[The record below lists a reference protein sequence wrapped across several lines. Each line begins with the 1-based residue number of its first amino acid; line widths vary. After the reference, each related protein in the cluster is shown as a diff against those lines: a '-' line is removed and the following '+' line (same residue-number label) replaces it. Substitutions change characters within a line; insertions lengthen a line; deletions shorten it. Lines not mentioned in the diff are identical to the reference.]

1 MKSIFKKIVFS
12 LIKFNQYLIL
22 SYMFIFFCK
31 KRINR
36 NFKKKN
42 IFILSSEDFRN
53 ELIGFEK
60 DFNLIQSSKSMQT
73 IFFDYFFEGKR
84 GFDLA
89 TFYNLNENITPN
101 LFKKRKKFQFF
112 LNKIIPKIIRYFN
125 INLLVMPHFKYITDV
140 DFCDVFK
147 NNNVRIVCIF
157 KESLSLVSQNMYD
170 VVKKKYSSFLHLR
183 IDDLIVYNKRTKQ
196 MFEESGCFKKKIK
209 VLGSPRMFNLIKNFK
224 INRNKKCILLIS
236 FDIETSFYGKD
247 IDANYNPEF
256 GRKLFF
262 DIHSSYLK
270 LVKKYPDINFKIRPK
285 PKFIHPE
292 SIWSTLLKELFKRD
306 GFNPKKYSNFAIDRT
321 TDFHSSL
328 KQTSICCGIQ
338 STAILEASVVGIP
351 IILTLFKRFK
361 ESKYFHDYSL
371 KHNLGLFQVASN
383 FTELEDK
390 ILNSFDKK
398 ISNTILEKRKQ
409 LFNKEV
415 STINQ
420 NVIKNYYNFFNN
432 Q

>member
-1 MKSIFKKIVFS
+1 MKSIFKKIIFS
-12 LIKFNQYLIL
+12 LIKFNQYSIL
-22 SYMFIFFCK
+22 SHIFIFFCK
-31 KRINR
+31 KKINR
-36 NFKKKN
+36 NIKKRN

-53 ELIGFEK
+53 ELVGFEN

-73 IFFDYFFEGKR
+73 IFFDYFFKGER

-101 LFKKRKKFQFF
+101 LFKKRKKFQTF
-112 LNKIIPKIIRYFN
+112 LNKIIPKVIKYFN
-125 INLLVMPHFKYITDV
+125 VNLLVMPHFKYITDV

-147 NNNVRIVCIF
+147 KNNVRIVCIF

-170 VVKKKYSSFLHLR
+170 VVKKKYSSFVNLR

-196 MFEESGCFKKKIK
+196 MFEESKCFKKKIK
-209 VLGSPRMFNLIKNFK
+209 VFGSPRMFNLVKNFK
-224 INRNKKCILLIS
+224 INKDKKSILLLS

-247 IDANYNPEF
+247 IDVNYNPEF

-262 DIHSSYLK
+262 DVHTAYLK
-270 LVKKYPDINFKIRPK
+270 LVKKYPDINFKLRPK

-292 SIWSTLLKELFKRD
+292 SIWSSLLIELYKRE
-306 GFNPKKYSNFAIDRT
+306 GFNPKKYSNFEIDRT

-328 KQTSICCGIQ
+328 QQTSICCGIQ
-338 STAILEASVVGIP
+338 STAILEASIVGIP

-371 KHNLGLFQVASN
+371 KLNLDLFEEASN
-383 FTELEDK
+383 CTEFEEK
-390 ILNSFDKK
+390 MLNSFDKK
-398 ISNTILEKRKQ
+398 ISNMILEKRKE

-420 NVIKNYYNFFNN
+420 NVIENYYNFFNSH
-432 Q
+432 